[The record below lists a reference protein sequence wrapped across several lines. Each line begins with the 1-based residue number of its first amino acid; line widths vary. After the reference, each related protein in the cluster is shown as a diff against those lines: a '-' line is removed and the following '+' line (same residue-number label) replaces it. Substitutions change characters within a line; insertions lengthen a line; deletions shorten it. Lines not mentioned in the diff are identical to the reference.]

1 MISLFMKCVK
11 LNTKIEKEIKN
22 RLVNLCEYSLSYSIK
37 PVAIICRKEKLTSF
51 FTSVSISQWYN

>member
-1 MISLFMKCVK
+1 MKCVK

-22 RLVNLCEYSLSYSIK
+22 RLVKLCEYSLSYSIK
-37 PVAIICRKEKLTSF
+37 PVAIICKKEKLTSF